1 MDNQK
6 IKQDTFEFFMSP
18 ISIIGNGCLDRI
30 INYIKPMRLEKAL
43 IVTDHFLYQSGAVNP
58 LIGLLQNAGLF
69 CALYDEVKP
78 NPTVENVEFG
88 LKLFQDNGCDFLIS
102 FGGGSPH
109 DCAKAIALLA
119 TNGGKIQDYEG
130 TNKLRN
136 PAATLVAVNTTAGT
150 GSELTRFCVITDE
163 ERRVKMAISDW
174 HITPTIAVNDVA
186 LMMDMPP
193 GLTAATGMDAL
204 THAVEAFVSTGANPV
219 TDCKALKA
227 VELVAGNLR
236 TAVADGHDLE
246 ARKMMVYAAYLAGI
260 AFNNS
265 SLGYV
270 HAAAHQLGG
279 YYNLPHGLCN
289 ALMLPAVVAYNAVA
303 APEKYRCLA
312 RTFGIETVGIEDQ
325 ALAAQLVE
333 AIRKLSRD
341 IGIPAGLR
349 QVKGFDVGDIP
360 QLAAN
365 ALKDVCALTNPR
377 QGSQTDMEELFTA
390 AL

>member
-1 MDNQK
+1 MDNQRVNP
-6 IKQDTFEFFMSP
+6 DTFEFFMSP
-18 ISIIGNGCLDRI
+18 ISIIGNECLDRVI
-30 INYIKPMRLEKAL
+30 SYIKPMRLGKAL
-43 IVTDHFLYQSGAVNP
+43 IVTDHFLYQSGVVNP
-58 LIGLLQNAGLF
+58 LLELLQRAGLF
-69 CALYDEVKP
+69 CVLYDEVKP
-78 NPTVENVEFG
+78 NPTVENVNFG
-88 LKLFQDNGCDFLIS
+88 LKLYRDNGCDFLIS

-119 TNGGKIQDYEG
+119 TNGGKIEDYEG
-130 TNKLRN
+130 VNKLRN
-136 PAATLVAVNTTAGT
+136 PSATLVAINTTAGT

-174 HITPTIAVNDVA
+174 HITPCIAVNDVA

-204 THAVEAFVSTGANPV
+204 THAIEAYVSSGANPV

-236 TAVADGHDLE
+236 TAVKDGHNRE
-246 ARKMMVYAAYLAGI
+246 ARMMMVYASYLAGI

-279 YYNLPHGLCN
+279 FYNLPHGLCN
-289 ALMLPAVVAYNAVA
+289 ALMLPAVVAYNASA
-303 APEKYRCLA
+303 APDKYADIA
-312 RTFGIETVGIEDQ
+312 RAFGIKNDAPGNLAEKLVSAIRS
-325 ALAAQLVE
+325 LAA
-333 AIRKLSRD
+333 D
-341 IGIPAGLR
+341 IGIPKGLR
-349 QVKGFDVGDIP
+349 EVKGFNEKDIP
-360 QLAAN
+360 LLSAN

-377 QGSQTDMEELFTA
+377 QGEARDMEEIFRISM
-390 AL
+390 